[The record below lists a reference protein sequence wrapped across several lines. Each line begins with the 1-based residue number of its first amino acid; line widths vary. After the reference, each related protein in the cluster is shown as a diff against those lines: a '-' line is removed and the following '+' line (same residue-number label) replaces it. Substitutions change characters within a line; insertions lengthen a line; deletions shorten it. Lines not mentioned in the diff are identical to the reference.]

1 MREAARRARARARA
15 RARLRARLTARA
27 RPGTFSIKF
36 VDAPR
41 VCSKGAKALQAVP
54 SPKQQRVAVDEEAS
68 DSGEPLVL
76 AKGKGRKRK
85 GSTPGAEEAKKKK
98 PVQKK
103 QGKEK
108 PKIKKSIERKRA
120 NQTLRRT

>member
-15 RARLRARLTARA
+15 RARLRARLRARA

-41 VCSKGAKALQAVP
+41 VCSKGAKALQALP

-68 DSGEPLVL
+68 DSGEPLLV
-76 AKGKGRKRK
+76 KGKGRKRK

-103 QGKEK
+103 QGKEESK
-108 PKIKKSIERKRA
+108 
-120 NQTLRRT
+120 